1 MSSIPPLPHPELDQ
15 DEVDESLPPAPSGGR
30 GVRLGRLLGALLVP
44 IATLLVIGWTFEW
57 LRVTDAPRTVVVA
70 VALAIGVLG
79 IFVLFWG
86 MDLVV
91 DQMNERWKIRFRPWV
106 FIGPAILLLSVFLV
120 YPTVYT
126 VMISFQDARS
136 VEWVGLENYRYLLTD
151 GGMLRGIRNTT
162 IWVLVVPSFAVAVGL
177 LVAVLA
183 DRLHR
188 AEAFVKSMIFLPMA
202 VSFVGASV
210 VWSLIY
216 DFRSFGNQTG
226 LLNGIW
232 TALGNDPIA
241 WLSFDPWNNLFLM
254 VIMIWMQTGFA
265 MVILSA
271 AIKAVPEDVL
281 EAARIDGANEFQIF
295 FKVIIPTVMTSIV
308 VVATTITIN
317 VLKIFDIVYV
327 TTGGQAGTEVIPERM
342 VQWFFTRNHFGRGAA
357 VAVIMFVVVIP
368 VMLVNVRRFRA
379 EEAIR

>member
-1 MSSIPPLPHPELDQ
+1 MSSIPPQQHGELDEQ
-15 DEVDESLPPAPSGGR
+15 ETDEPPPPRDLPAAGGS
-30 GVRLGRLLGALLVP
+30 VGRFFGALLVP
-44 IATLLVIGWTFEW
+44 LATLVVIGWTFEW
-57 LRVTDAPRTVVVA
+57 LRVTDASRPVVVS

-91 DQMNERWKIRFRPWV
+91 DQLSERWKIRLRPWA
-106 FIGPAILLLSVFLV
+106 FIGPAILLLGVFLV

-126 VMISFQDARS
+126 VLISFQDARS
-136 VEWVGLENYRYLLTD
+136 IEWVGFENYRFLVSD
-151 GGMLRGIRNTT
+151 GGMLRGIRNTAV
-162 IWVLVVPSFAVAVGL
+162 WVLVVPSFAVAVGL

-232 TALGNDPIA
+232 TAMGNDPIA
-241 WLSFDPWNNLFLM
+241 WLSFEPWNNLFLM

-295 FKVIIPTVMTSIV
+295 FKVIVPTVMTSIV

-342 VQWFFTRNHFGRGAA
+342 VQWFFTQRHFGRGAA
-357 VAVIMFVVVIP
+357 VAVVMFVIVIP

-379 EEAIR
+379 EESIR